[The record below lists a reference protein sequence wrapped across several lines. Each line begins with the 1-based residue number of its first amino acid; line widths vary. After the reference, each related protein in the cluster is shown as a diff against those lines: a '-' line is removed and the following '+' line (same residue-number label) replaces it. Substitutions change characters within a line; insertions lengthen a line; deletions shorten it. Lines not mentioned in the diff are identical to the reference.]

1 MSAAEVRQDE
11 VANAILASLPA
22 PEFDALAPWLERVSV
37 ATGKTLFEV
46 ESAPRRVYFVESG
59 LLSLIATLED
69 GTSIEVAALG
79 REGLAGLVMLL
90 GADAAVHTAH
100 AQIGGHALCM
110 RLERA
115 REAFRRLPA
124 FQSRVLA
131 YTRMLM
137 AHVTQTAAC
146 NTLHTVEQR
155 LARWL
160 LMCSRRTESDTIPL
174 TQEYLSHMLG
184 VRRSGV
190 TVAVGELERAGFIT
204 HSRGTVVVTYTEGL
218 RGVSCECIRLLTD
231 EFEDFVREGLAAEK
245 SFESV
250 PQRTDPAPRGL

>member
-1 MSAAEVRQDE
+1 MSAAEARQDD
-11 VANAILASLPA
+11 VSNVILASLPA
-22 PEFDALAPWLERVSV
+22 SEFDALAPRLERVNF
-37 ATGKTLFEV
+37 ATGETLFQV
-46 ESAPRRVYFVESG
+46 ESSPGRVYFIESG
-59 LLSLIATLED
+59 LLSLISTLED

-90 GADAAVHTAH
+90 GADAAVHTAL
-100 AQIGGHALCM
+100 AQIGGQALCVTT
-110 RLERA
+110 ERA
-115 REAFRRLPA
+115 REAFQRLPA

-160 LMCSRRTESDTIPL
+160 LMCRRRIESDTIPL
-174 TQEYLSHMLG
+174 TQEFLSHMLG

-190 TVAVGELERAGFIT
+190 TVAVGVLEQAGLLT
-204 HSRGTVVVTYTEGL
+204 HSRGTVVVTDPDGL
-218 RGVSCECIRLLTD
+218 GGVSCECIRVMTD
-231 EFEDFVREGLAAEK
+231 EFEAFVGEGLA
-245 SFESV
+245 V
-250 PQRTDPAPRGL
+250 

>member
-1 MSAAEVRQDE
+1 MSAEVRQDE
-11 VANAILASLPA
+11 VSNVILASLPA
-22 PEFDALAPWLERVSV
+22 SEFDALAPRLERVNV
-37 ATGKTLFEV
+37 ATGETLFEV
-46 ESAPRRVYFVESG
+46 ESAPRRVYFIESG

-90 GADAAVHTAH
+90 GADAAVHTAL
-100 AQIGGHALCM
+100 AQIGGQALCVRM
-110 RLERA
+110 EHA

-160 LMCSRRTESDTIPL
+160 LMCRRRIESDTIPL
-174 TQEYLSHMLG
+174 TQEFLSHMLG

-190 TVAVGELERAGFIT
+190 TVAVGELERAGLLA
-204 HSRGTVVVTYTEGL
+204 HSRGTVVVTDPDGL
-218 RGVSCECIRLLTD
+218 GGVSCECIRVLTD
-231 EFEDFVREGLAAEK
+231 EFEEFVGEGLAAEK
-245 SFESV
+245 MV
-250 PQRTDPAPRGL
+250 

>member
-1 MSAAEVRQDE
+1 MSADEVRQEE
-11 VANAILASLPA
+11 VANVILASLPA
-22 PEFDALAPWLERVSV
+22 SEFEELAPSLERASF
-37 ATGKTLFEV
+37 ATGETLFEV
-46 ESAPRRVYFVESG
+46 ESPPRRVYFIESG
-59 LLSLIATLED
+59 LLSLISTLED

-90 GADAAVHTAH
+90 GSDAAVHTAL
-100 AQIGGHALCM
+100 AQIGGHAFGL
-110 RLERA
+110 RTERA

-160 LMCSRRTESDTIPL
+160 LMCGRRIESDTIPL
-174 TQEYLSHMLG
+174 TQEFLSHMLG

-190 TVAVGELERAGFIT
+190 TVAVGILERAGLIT
-204 HSRGTVVVTYTEGL
+204 HSRGTVGIADPDGL
-218 RGVSCECIRLLTD
+218 RGVSCECIRVLTD
-231 EFEDFVREGLAAEK
+231 EFEEFVDDKLVAEK
-245 SFESV
+245 F
-250 PQRTDPAPRGL
+250 L

>member
-1 MSAAEVRQDE
+1 MHAAEARQEE
-11 VANAILASLPA
+11 VANVILASLPA
-22 PEFDALAPWLERVSV
+22 AEFEQLAPSLERVSF
-37 ATGKTLFEV
+37 ATGETMFEV
-46 ESAPRRVYFVESG
+46 ESTPARVYFIESG

-79 REGLAGLVMLL
+79 REGLGGLIMLL
-90 GADAAVHTAH
+90 GADAAVHTAL
-100 AQIGGHALCM
+100 AQIGGQALCM
-110 RLERA
+110 RIERA

-131 YTRMLM
+131 YARMLT

-160 LMCSRRTESDTIPL
+160 LMCRRRIESDTIPL
-174 TQEYLSHMLG
+174 TQEFLSHMLG

-190 TVAVGELERAGFIT
+190 TVAVGILEQAGLIS
-204 HSRGTVVVTYTEGL
+204 HSRGTIVVTYPEGL
-218 RGVSCECIRLLTD
+218 RGVSCECIRVLED
-231 EFEDFVREGLAAEK
+231 EFEGFVG
-245 SFESV
+245 V
-250 PQRTDPAPRGL
+250 

>member
-1 MSAAEVRQDE
+1 MSAEVRQEE
-11 VANAILASLPA
+11 VSNVILASLPA
-22 PEFDALAPWLERVSV
+22 HEFEELVPSLERLRF
-37 ATGKTLFEV
+37 ATGERLFEV
-46 ESAPRRVYFVESG
+46 EDRPGRVYFIESG

-79 REGLAGLVMLL
+79 REGLAGLVMIL
-90 GADAAVHTAH
+90 GADAAVHTAL
-100 AQIGGHALCM
+100 AQIGGEGIAL
-110 RLERA
+110 RTERA

-160 LMCSRRTESDTIPL
+160 LMCSRRIESDTIPL
-174 TQEYLSHMLG
+174 TQEFLSHMLG

-190 TVAVGELERAGFIT
+190 TVAVGILENEGLIT
-204 HSRGTVVVTYTEGL
+204 HSRGNVVVTDADGL
-218 RGVSCECIRLLTD
+218 RGVSCECIKVLTD
-231 EFEDFVREGLAAEK
+231 EFGEFVSVAPAVEK
-245 SFESV
+245 I
-250 PQRTDPAPRGL
+250 A

>member
-1 MSAAEVRQDE
+1 MPAAEATQEE
-11 VANAILASLPA
+11 VANVLLASLPA
-22 PEFDALAPWLERVSV
+22 AEFEELAPSLERVSF
-37 ATGKTLFEV
+37 ATGETLFAV
-46 ESAPRRVYFVESG
+46 ESAPGRVYFMESG

-79 REGLAGLVMLL
+79 REVLGGLLMML
-90 GADAAVHTAH
+90 GADAAVHTAL
-100 AQIGGHALCM
+100 AQIGGQALCL
-110 RLERA
+110 RTERA

-137 AHVTQTAAC
+137 SHVTQTAAC

-160 LMCSRRTESDTIPL
+160 LMCSRRIESDTIPL
-174 TQEYLSHMLG
+174 TQEFLSHMLG

-190 TVAVGELERAGFIT
+190 TVAVGILERDGLIT
-204 HSRGTVVVTYTEGL
+204 HSRGTIVVTDPEGL
-218 RGVSCECIRLLTD
+218 RGVSCGCIRVLTD
-231 EFEDFVREGLAAEK
+231 EFEAFVGG
-245 SFESV
+245 V
-250 PQRTDPAPRGL
+250 